1 MITTSLAKKKE
12 SVAKETAVAEPQSAA
27 EKKVEN
33 EKMESKEA
41 ISPEQEENLST
52 PELVQLL
59 KTRLDKSSG
68 YIPDPSYSSI
78 SCIHL

>member
-12 SVAKETAVAEPQSAA
+12 SVAKETAVAEPQSVP
-27 EKKVEN
+27 EKKIEN